1 MANLRWDDATE
12 ITDVFAAIKH
22 IDASDADALIT
33 LRTEEDGLLNLGSR
47 YWLAVANK
55 LLKDYPEHKMVLMVD
70 AGDNAG
76 LVQGALADGHQYVRF
91 TGDDEAFTALA
102 DIADQHDAKL
112 IR

>member
-1 MANLRWDDATE
+1 MADIFWNDAIE
-12 ITDVFAAIKH
+12 IADVFVAIKH
-22 IDASDADALIT
+22 IDEQDENKLIT

-55 LLKDYPEHKMVLMVD
+55 LLSDYPEHKLVLIVD

-91 TGDDEAFTALA
+91 TGDDEAFNALA
-102 DIADQHDAKL
+102 DVAAQHDAHL